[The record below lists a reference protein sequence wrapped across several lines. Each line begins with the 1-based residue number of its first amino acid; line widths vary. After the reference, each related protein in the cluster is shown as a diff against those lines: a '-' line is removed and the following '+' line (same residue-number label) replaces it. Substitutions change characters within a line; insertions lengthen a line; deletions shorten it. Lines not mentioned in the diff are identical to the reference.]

1 MFCATLES
9 DDLTLPY
16 IHASARVLSCFCC
29 ITNKCV
35 TQILPVP
42 LQDPAVTVT
51 VVVTMS
57 QNWSGHVLDHPKVMN
72 HSEHVLDHPKVMNH
86 SEHVLDHPK
95 VMNHSEHVLEFQQ
108 QISLCSWA
116 VCYEALLSWSVN
128 GWSWYKYHVLLV
140 EAVQ

>member
-1 MFCATLES
+1 MFCSTLES

-51 VVVTMS
+51 VTVSVTVGVTMS
-57 QNWSGHVLDHPKVMN
+57 QNWSG
-72 HSEHVLDHPKVMNH
+72 
-86 SEHVLDHPK
+86 HVLDHPK